1 MPKRSEKRD
10 TAKAEYIAKKKK
22 GEEVSLRAL
31 AGELGVSYQTLRN
44 WKAADKWEE
53 ALPKKKRGGQPGN
66 QNSKGKRN
74 AAGSHDG
81 APPGNKN
88 AEKDGAY
95 STVFFDMLSA
105 EELKITESVPLG
117 GREALEHE
125 MKILK
130 FREHK
135 ILAKIAEY
143 ESQPEDALFVSSL
156 LDMRT
161 PGGRGKDKK
170 DGTNQT
176 MGMYSKDS
184 AFSRVLKL
192 QEALYK
198 VQGRIAKIADSLRA
212 LEESDRRMALES
224 QWADRYRMLSAESS
238 AEPGRWHTD
247 KAPYQREIMDAIG
260 DAHIRRVVIMC
271 AAQLGKTELLLNIL
285 GYFMAYAP
293 APILVMQ
300 PTLDMGQTFSKDR
313 LAPMIRDTPVLRG
326 LVDVKSRY
334 AGNTILKKN
343 FPGGHITIVGANSAT
358 GLASRPIKV
367 LLADEVDRYPGSAGT
382 EGDPLS
388 LAQKRQTT
396 FWDKKTVM
404 VSTPVIKGHS
414 RIETEYNQS
423 TREEWNVPCPECGHY
438 QPFVWANLIFDPDDL
453 QKEIVYKCE
462 RCGCV
467 ANEYR
472 WKQQSQ
478 QGRFVAENPGA
489 ETRGFHL
496 NTLASTFCGWKEIVQ
511 KFIVAKEQLDQ
522 GNPEGMKVW
531 VNTELGETW
540 EERGEQ
546 VEDTELFNRRE
557 IYDAVVPEEVLVLTA
572 GVDVQDDRFE
582 VEIVGWGVGKESWG
596 IRYQK
601 IYGDMLKEQ
610 VWEDL
615 DAFLQTVWCKK
626 DGTALR
632 IISCCIDSGG
642 HHTDQVYRFT
652 KERYER
658 GVWAIKGK
666 GGAEVPYIRNPTTN
680 NRVKTPLF
688 IIGVDAG
695 KALLYQRL
703 RHNTKGPNYCHFPAN
718 EEAGYDETYFKG
730 LTSEKMVVRFRKGR
744 SVTVW
749 ELKDSKY
756 KRNEPL
762 DLRNYATAALEIAN
776 PVLAKPELGMAQ
788 RTRRAGRRR
797 ITGGI

>member
-1 MPKRSEKRD
+1 M
-10 TAKAEYIAKKKK
+10 
-22 GEEVSLRAL
+22 L
-31 AGELGVSYQTLRN
+31 ARCVATLKPPPELTL
-44 WKAADKWEE
+44 
-53 ALPKKKRGGQPGN
+53 
-66 QNSKGKRN
+66 
-74 AAGSHDG
+74 
-81 APPGNKN
+81 
-88 AEKDGAY
+88 
-95 STVFFDMLSA
+95 
-105 EELKITESVPLG
+105 
-117 GREALEHE
+117 
-125 MKILK
+125 
-130 FREHK
+130 
-135 ILAKIAEY
+135 
-143 ESQPEDALFVSSL
+143 
-156 LDMRT
+156 
-161 PGGRGKDKK
+161 
-170 DGTNQT
+170 
-176 MGMYSKDS
+176 
-184 AFSRVLKL
+184 
-192 QEALYK
+192 
-198 VQGRIAKIADSLRA
+198 
-212 LEESDRRMALES
+212 S

-776 PVLAKPELGMAQ
+776 PVLAKPEPSMAQ
-788 RTRRAGRRR
+788 RPRRAGRRR

>member
-1 MPKRSEKRD
+1 M
-10 TAKAEYIAKKKK
+10 
-22 GEEVSLRAL
+22 L
-31 AGELGVSYQTLRN
+31 ARCVATLKPPPELTL
-44 WKAADKWEE
+44 
-53 ALPKKKRGGQPGN
+53 
-66 QNSKGKRN
+66 
-74 AAGSHDG
+74 
-81 APPGNKN
+81 
-88 AEKDGAY
+88 
-95 STVFFDMLSA
+95 
-105 EELKITESVPLG
+105 
-117 GREALEHE
+117 
-125 MKILK
+125 
-130 FREHK
+130 
-135 ILAKIAEY
+135 
-143 ESQPEDALFVSSL
+143 
-156 LDMRT
+156 
-161 PGGRGKDKK
+161 
-170 DGTNQT
+170 
-176 MGMYSKDS
+176 
-184 AFSRVLKL
+184 
-192 QEALYK
+192 
-198 VQGRIAKIADSLRA
+198 
-212 LEESDRRMALES
+212 S

-478 QGRFVAENPGA
+478 QGHFVAENPGA

-695 KALLYQRL
+695 KVLLYQRL

-776 PVLAKPELGMAQ
+776 PVLAKPEPGMAQ
-788 RTRRAGRRR
+788 RPRRAGRRR

>member
-1 MPKRSEKRD
+1 M
-10 TAKAEYIAKKKK
+10 
-22 GEEVSLRAL
+22 L
-31 AGELGVSYQTLRN
+31 ARCVATLKPPPELTL
-44 WKAADKWEE
+44 
-53 ALPKKKRGGQPGN
+53 
-66 QNSKGKRN
+66 
-74 AAGSHDG
+74 
-81 APPGNKN
+81 
-88 AEKDGAY
+88 
-95 STVFFDMLSA
+95 
-105 EELKITESVPLG
+105 
-117 GREALEHE
+117 
-125 MKILK
+125 
-130 FREHK
+130 
-135 ILAKIAEY
+135 
-143 ESQPEDALFVSSL
+143 
-156 LDMRT
+156 
-161 PGGRGKDKK
+161 
-170 DGTNQT
+170 
-176 MGMYSKDS
+176 
-184 AFSRVLKL
+184 
-192 QEALYK
+192 
-198 VQGRIAKIADSLRA
+198 
-212 LEESDRRMALES
+212 S

-596 IRYQK
+596 IRYQIEYHQSEDSSSEYK
-601 IYGDMLKEQ
+601 KVKKNKSASRAPAGESIEQRPEEIDRREEFGHWEGDTVYSGKGKRKTTRALLTMTERKTRKEIIIAIPNRKAET
-610 VWEDL
+610 VVKAL
-615 DAFLQTVWCKK
+615 DALERKLGARRFRAIFKSITF
-626 DGTALR
+626 DNGTEFAAAEGLER
-632 IISCCIDSGG
+632 SCVNKRLPR
-642 HHTDQVYRFT
+642 TKVYFCHP
-652 KERYER
+652 YSSWER
-658 GVWAIKGK
+658 GTNENTNGMIRRRFPKGTNFAAVTNAQIAQ
-666 GGAEVPYIRNPTTN
+666 AENWIN
-680 NRVKTPLF
+680 NYPRKILGYKSSEIVF
-688 IIGVDAG
+688 
-695 KALLYQRL
+695 RECL
-703 RHNTKGPNYCHFPAN
+703 R
-718 EEAGYDETYFKG
+718 
-730 LTSEKMVVRFRKGR
+730 
-744 SVTVW
+744 
-749 ELKDSKY
+749 
-756 KRNEPL
+756 
-762 DLRNYATAALEIAN
+762 
-776 PVLAKPELGMAQ
+776 ELGIA
-788 RTRRAGRRR
+788 A
-797 ITGGI
+797 

>member
-1 MPKRSEKRD
+1 MTYFP
-10 TAKAEYIAKKKK
+10 
-22 GEEVSLRAL
+22 L
-31 AGELGVSYQTLRN
+31 YQTTCFFIPLV
-44 WKAADKWEE
+44 
-53 ALPKKKRGGQPGN
+53 
-66 QNSKGKRN
+66 
-74 AAGSHDG
+74 
-81 APPGNKN
+81 APCK
-88 AEKDGAY
+88 
-95 STVFFDMLSA
+95 
-105 EELKITESVPLG
+105 PL
-117 GREALEHE
+117 L
-125 MKILK
+125 
-130 FREHK
+130 
-135 ILAKIAEY
+135 
-143 ESQPEDALFVSSL
+143 
-156 LDMRT
+156 
-161 PGGRGKDKK
+161 
-170 DGTNQT
+170 
-176 MGMYSKDS
+176 
-184 AFSRVLKL
+184 
-192 QEALYK
+192 
-198 VQGRIAKIADSLRA
+198 
-212 LEESDRRMALES
+212 
-224 QWADRYRMLSAESS
+224 
-238 AEPGRWHTD
+238 
-247 KAPYQREIMDAIG
+247 
-260 DAHIRRVVIMC
+260 
-271 AAQLGKTELLLNIL
+271 
-285 GYFMAYAP
+285 
-293 APILVMQ
+293 
-300 PTLDMGQTFSKDR
+300 
-313 LAPMIRDTPVLRG
+313 
-326 LVDVKSRY
+326 
-334 AGNTILKKN
+334 
-343 FPGGHITIVGANSAT
+343 
-358 GLASRPIKV
+358 
-367 LLADEVDRYPGSAGT
+367 
-382 EGDPLS
+382 
-388 LAQKRQTT
+388 
-396 FWDKKTVM
+396 
-404 VSTPVIKGHS
+404 
-414 RIETEYNQS
+414 
-423 TREEWNVPCPECGHY
+423 
-438 QPFVWANLIFDPDDL
+438 DPDDL

-478 QGRFVAENPGA
+478 QGRFVPENPGA

-546 VEDTELFNRRE
+546 VEDTELYNRRE

-776 PVLAKPELGMAQ
+776 PVLAKPEPGMAQ

>member
-1 MPKRSEKRD
+1 M
-10 TAKAEYIAKKKK
+10 
-22 GEEVSLRAL
+22 L
-31 AGELGVSYQTLRN
+31 ARCVATLKPPPELTL
-44 WKAADKWEE
+44 
-53 ALPKKKRGGQPGN
+53 
-66 QNSKGKRN
+66 
-74 AAGSHDG
+74 
-81 APPGNKN
+81 
-88 AEKDGAY
+88 
-95 STVFFDMLSA
+95 
-105 EELKITESVPLG
+105 
-117 GREALEHE
+117 
-125 MKILK
+125 
-130 FREHK
+130 
-135 ILAKIAEY
+135 
-143 ESQPEDALFVSSL
+143 
-156 LDMRT
+156 
-161 PGGRGKDKK
+161 
-170 DGTNQT
+170 
-176 MGMYSKDS
+176 
-184 AFSRVLKL
+184 
-192 QEALYK
+192 
-198 VQGRIAKIADSLRA
+198 
-212 LEESDRRMALES
+212 S

-695 KALLYQRL
+695 KSLLYQRL

-776 PVLAKPELGMAQ
+776 PVLAKPEPGMAQ
-788 RTRRAGRRR
+788 RPRRAGRRR

>member
-1 MPKRSEKRD
+1 M
-10 TAKAEYIAKKKK
+10 
-22 GEEVSLRAL
+22 L
-31 AGELGVSYQTLRN
+31 ARCVATLKPPPELTL
-44 WKAADKWEE
+44 
-53 ALPKKKRGGQPGN
+53 
-66 QNSKGKRN
+66 
-74 AAGSHDG
+74 
-81 APPGNKN
+81 
-88 AEKDGAY
+88 
-95 STVFFDMLSA
+95 
-105 EELKITESVPLG
+105 
-117 GREALEHE
+117 
-125 MKILK
+125 
-130 FREHK
+130 
-135 ILAKIAEY
+135 
-143 ESQPEDALFVSSL
+143 
-156 LDMRT
+156 
-161 PGGRGKDKK
+161 
-170 DGTNQT
+170 
-176 MGMYSKDS
+176 
-184 AFSRVLKL
+184 
-192 QEALYK
+192 
-198 VQGRIAKIADSLRA
+198 
-212 LEESDRRMALES
+212 S

-632 IISCCIDSGG
+632 IISCCMKIIEKNEGKKINYNLTGTKLDFADGALTLDLARYQQDDTVTRDIMVDSEGYLTTGRGLYYAAQVEIPARKYTETVTTAQETDAQAEGG
-642 HHTDQVYRFT
+642 ENTEGMSRETVTR
-652 KERYER
+652 
-658 GVWAIKGK
+658 
-666 GGAEVPYIRNPTTN
+666 
-680 NRVKTPLF
+680 TP
-688 IIGVDAG
+688 
-695 KALLYQRL
+695 
-703 RHNTKGPNYCHFPAN
+703 
-718 EEAGYDETYFKG
+718 
-730 LTSEKMVVRFRKGR
+730 
-744 SVTVW
+744 
-749 ELKDSKY
+749 
-756 KRNEPL
+756 EPL
-762 DLRNYATAALEIAN
+762 DTEDVTLYLFALD
-776 PVLAKPELGMAQ
+776 
-788 RTRRAGRRR
+788 
-797 ITGGI
+797 GIMIH

>member
-1 MPKRSEKRD
+1 M
-10 TAKAEYIAKKKK
+10 
-22 GEEVSLRAL
+22 L
-31 AGELGVSYQTLRN
+31 ARCVATLKPPPELTL
-44 WKAADKWEE
+44 
-53 ALPKKKRGGQPGN
+53 
-66 QNSKGKRN
+66 
-74 AAGSHDG
+74 
-81 APPGNKN
+81 
-88 AEKDGAY
+88 
-95 STVFFDMLSA
+95 
-105 EELKITESVPLG
+105 
-117 GREALEHE
+117 
-125 MKILK
+125 
-130 FREHK
+130 
-135 ILAKIAEY
+135 
-143 ESQPEDALFVSSL
+143 
-156 LDMRT
+156 
-161 PGGRGKDKK
+161 
-170 DGTNQT
+170 
-176 MGMYSKDS
+176 
-184 AFSRVLKL
+184 
-192 QEALYK
+192 
-198 VQGRIAKIADSLRA
+198 
-212 LEESDRRMALES
+212 S

-615 DAFLQTVWCKK
+615 DAFLQTMWCKK

-666 GGAEVPYIRNPTTN
+666 GGAEVPYVRNPTTN

-695 KALLYQRL
+695 KVLLYQRL

-776 PVLAKPELGMAQ
+776 PVLAKPEPGMAQ
-788 RTRRAGRRR
+788 RPRRAGRRR

>member
-1 MPKRSEKRD
+1 M
-10 TAKAEYIAKKKK
+10 
-22 GEEVSLRAL
+22 L
-31 AGELGVSYQTLRN
+31 ARCVATLKPPPELTL
-44 WKAADKWEE
+44 
-53 ALPKKKRGGQPGN
+53 
-66 QNSKGKRN
+66 
-74 AAGSHDG
+74 
-81 APPGNKN
+81 
-88 AEKDGAY
+88 
-95 STVFFDMLSA
+95 
-105 EELKITESVPLG
+105 
-117 GREALEHE
+117 
-125 MKILK
+125 
-130 FREHK
+130 
-135 ILAKIAEY
+135 
-143 ESQPEDALFVSSL
+143 
-156 LDMRT
+156 
-161 PGGRGKDKK
+161 
-170 DGTNQT
+170 
-176 MGMYSKDS
+176 
-184 AFSRVLKL
+184 
-192 QEALYK
+192 
-198 VQGRIAKIADSLRA
+198 
-212 LEESDRRMALES
+212 S

-695 KALLYQRL
+695 KALLCQRL

-776 PVLAKPELGMAQ
+776 PVLAKPEPGMTQ
-788 RTRRAGRRR
+788 RPRRAGRRR

>member
-1 MPKRSEKRD
+1 M
-10 TAKAEYIAKKKK
+10 
-22 GEEVSLRAL
+22 
-31 AGELGVSYQTLRN
+31 
-44 WKAADKWEE
+44 
-53 ALPKKKRGGQPGN
+53 
-66 QNSKGKRN
+66 
-74 AAGSHDG
+74 
-81 APPGNKN
+81 
-88 AEKDGAY
+88 
-95 STVFFDMLSA
+95 
-105 EELKITESVPLG
+105 
-117 GREALEHE
+117 
-125 MKILK
+125 
-130 FREHK
+130 
-135 ILAKIAEY
+135 
-143 ESQPEDALFVSSL
+143 
-156 LDMRT
+156 
-161 PGGRGKDKK
+161 
-170 DGTNQT
+170 
-176 MGMYSKDS
+176 
-184 AFSRVLKL
+184 
-192 QEALYK
+192 
-198 VQGRIAKIADSLRA
+198 
-212 LEESDRRMALES
+212 
-224 QWADRYRMLSAESS
+224 
-238 AEPGRWHTD
+238 
-247 KAPYQREIMDAIG
+247 
-260 DAHIRRVVIMC
+260 
-271 AAQLGKTELLLNIL
+271 
-285 GYFMAYAP
+285 
-293 APILVMQ
+293 
-300 PTLDMGQTFSKDR
+300 
-313 LAPMIRDTPVLRG
+313 
-326 LVDVKSRY
+326 
-334 AGNTILKKN
+334 
-343 FPGGHITIVGANSAT
+343 
-358 GLASRPIKV
+358 

-688 IIGVDAG
+688 IIGALNTIRENILNLYTKKTGREKDEVAAWMDATSWWTGEEAKTNGFVDELVDDG
-695 KALLYQRL
+695 EKTVVENRGGLLFVNSVNMNLPFDKAPKFVQNSVAAAPAASGFV
-703 RHNTKGPNYCHFPAN
+703 NTPTPAEQPGNNSHKEDTNMAN
-718 EEAGYDETYFKG
+718 EIKTVDELRGAYPALVDQIEQAAALRATNAERQRIRDIEEMALPGSEQITNEAKYDKPMSASDYAKAAMKNAKEQGAAWLNTMQQGANASGVNSVGSAPAPTGGEKPDEFMDAIKG
-730 LTSEKMVVRFRKGR
+730 LGKK
-744 SVTVW
+744 
-749 ELKDSKY
+749 
-756 KRNEPL
+756 
-762 DLRNYATAALEIAN
+762 
-776 PVLAKPELGMAQ
+776 Q
-788 RTRRAGRRR
+788 
-797 ITGGI
+797 

>member
-1 MPKRSEKRD
+1 ME
-10 TAKAEYIAKKKK
+10 T
-22 GEEVSLRAL
+22 L
-31 AGELGVSYQTLRN
+31 ARCVATLKPPPELTL
-44 WKAADKWEE
+44 
-53 ALPKKKRGGQPGN
+53 
-66 QNSKGKRN
+66 
-74 AAGSHDG
+74 
-81 APPGNKN
+81 
-88 AEKDGAY
+88 
-95 STVFFDMLSA
+95 
-105 EELKITESVPLG
+105 
-117 GREALEHE
+117 
-125 MKILK
+125 
-130 FREHK
+130 
-135 ILAKIAEY
+135 
-143 ESQPEDALFVSSL
+143 
-156 LDMRT
+156 
-161 PGGRGKDKK
+161 
-170 DGTNQT
+170 
-176 MGMYSKDS
+176 
-184 AFSRVLKL
+184 
-192 QEALYK
+192 
-198 VQGRIAKIADSLRA
+198 
-212 LEESDRRMALES
+212 S

-438 QPFVWANLIFDPDDL
+438 QPFVWANLIFDQDDL

-478 QGRFVAENPGA
+478 QGRFVAENHGA

-695 KALLYQRL
+695 KVLLYQRL

-776 PVLAKPELGMAQ
+776 PVLAKPEPGMAQ